1 MQRIERLNEADASA
15 ETAELLAAVKQQM
28 GGVPNILG
36 TMARSHAALSGYL
49 GFSGALGKGKLSA
62 KLREQIALTVA
73 GANGC
78 DYCASVHTAVGGQHG
93 VAAEELSDNLEARSA
108 DARTQAALTFTAK
121 VMKTRGNVTD
131 SDMKAAR
138 DAGFSDEELIEIVG
152 HVALNV
158 FTNYFNH
165 VAGTEIDFPH
175 VRTAGAV
182 LA

>member
-15 ETAELLAAVKQQM
+15 ETADLLAAVKKQM

-36 TMARSHAALSGYL
+36 TMARSNAALGAYL
-49 GFSGALGKGKLSA
+49 GFTGALGKGKLSA
-62 KLREQIALTVA
+62 KLGEQIALAVA

-93 VAAEELSDNLEARSA
+93 LSSDELTNNLEARSA
-108 DARTQAALTFTAK
+108 DPRAQAALSFTAK
-121 VMKTRGNVTD
+121 VMRSRGHVTD
-131 SDMKAAR
+131 SDLQAAR
-138 DAGFSDEELIEIVG
+138 DAGFSDEELIEIVA
-152 HVALNV
+152 HVALNT

-175 VRTAGAV
+175 VKTAGAV